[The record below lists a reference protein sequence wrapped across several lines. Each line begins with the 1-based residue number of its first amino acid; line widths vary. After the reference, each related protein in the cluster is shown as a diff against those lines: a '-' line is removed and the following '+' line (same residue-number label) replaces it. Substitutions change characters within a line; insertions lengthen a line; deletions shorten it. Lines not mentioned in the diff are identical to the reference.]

1 MSHKI
6 RLGPIAIFLTIIA
19 IVMATL
25 AVLTTATTNADKV
38 MAERFAE
45 VTKTRYALEAEGEK
59 FIREFDEQAGSGKID
74 AKKLG
79 AKKSGAAYIKTI
91 KNNGYILKA
100 GVTSAGNK
108 DGYKITE
115 WKLEKEWNADD
126 PYSNVW
132 KGE

>member
-1 MSHKI
+1 MSHKV
-6 RLGPIAIFLTIIA
+6 RLGPIAIFLTIVA

-45 VTKTRYALEAEGEK
+45 VTKNRYAMEAEAEK
-59 FIREFDEQAGSGKID
+59 FIWKFDEQAAAGKID

-79 AKKSGAAYIKTI
+79 AKRSGEAYIKTI
-91 KNNGYILKA
+91 KNNGYILKT
-100 GVTSAGNK
+100 GVTSAGK
-108 DGYKITE
+108 DGGYKVTE

-126 PYSNVW
+126 PYSDVW